1 MTGSEAPPSFRLA
14 YVPGVTPD
22 KWVRI
27 WNERLPDVPL
37 ALTQV
42 TAAEA
47 DGVLLGRDADAGLVR
62 LPVDRTALS
71 AIPLYTETTVV
82 LIPRDHLVTAADE
95 VTVGDLADEIVLH
108 PLDDVLDWER
118 LPGRPALERPA
129 TTADAVELV
138 AAGIGVLLVPLS
150 LARLHHRKDLTYRTV
165 TDAPESSV
173 ALSWPEDAHTDHVE
187 DFIGIVRGRTV
198 NSTRGRQPEPARSKG
213 GKQTSAKQTSA
224 KQTSG
229 KQTGGARRGTG
240 GSHRGASGGKGKGRA
255 ADRAAGR
262 AGADPTDPDSRPR
275 RALGDLDVHEREYRV
290 TQRGGGEGRSG
301 TGDHTVPLHTVQPG
315 LEGAPGDPE
324 EAGVLPHA
332 GARLLQQQP
341 QDAGVQL
348 VDGHGGCGPL
358 SSAIGPPMAAGIRRS
373 LYQWLTLPAAC

>member
-42 TAAEA
+42 PAAA
-47 DGVLLGRDADAGLVR
+47 AAGVLLDGGADAGLVR
-62 LPVDRTALS
+62 LPIDRTLLS

-95 VTVGDLADEIVLH
+95 VTVADLADEIVLH
-108 PLDDVLDWER
+108 PLDDVLGWER

-165 TDAPESSV
+165 TDAPASGV
-173 ALSWPEDAHTDHVE
+173 ALSWREDAHTDLVE

-198 NSTRGRQPEPARSKG
+198 NSTRGRQPETARSKG
-213 GKQTSAKQTSA
+213 GKQTSGKQA
-224 KQTSG
+224 AG

-240 GSHRGASGGKGKGRA
+240 GSHRGASGGKGKGRSG
-255 ADRAAGR
+255 GR
-262 AGADPTDPDSRPR
+262 GGRPR
-275 RALGDLDVHEREYRV
+275 RH
-290 TQRGGGEGRSG
+290 
-301 TGDHTVPLHTVQPG
+301 
-315 LEGAPGDPE
+315 
-324 EAGVLPHA
+324 
-332 GARLLQQQP
+332 
-341 QDAGVQL
+341 
-348 VDGHGGCGPL
+348 
-358 SSAIGPPMAAGIRRS
+358 
-373 LYQWLTLPAAC
+373 